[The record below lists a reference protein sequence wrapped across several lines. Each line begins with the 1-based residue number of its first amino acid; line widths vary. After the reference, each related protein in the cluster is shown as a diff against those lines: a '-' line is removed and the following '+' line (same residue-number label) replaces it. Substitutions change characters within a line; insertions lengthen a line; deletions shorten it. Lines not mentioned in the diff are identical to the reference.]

1 MLRQAVPGGC
11 MLLSADETGQMAA
24 VDLRTVGGGGGRR
37 SVLWQARNPAGG
49 VTRMTTALRPSDG
62 ALPHWPQGLGFRVY
76 TSPYSPLSF
85 PIDIA
90 WTQ

>member
-1 MLRQAVPGGC
+1 

-24 VDLRTVGGGGGRR
+24 VDLRMVGGGGGRR

-62 ALPHWPQGLGFRVY
+62 ALPPGIWPQELWIRV
-76 TSPYSPLSF
+76 
-85 PIDIA
+85 
-90 WTQ
+90 